1 MTPPQYCVTYSIEHD
16 AGSQMTDSVTKRK
29 EKLVLE
35 LRRGVLVV
43 SVLLALREERYAYL
57 LRKELLA
64 SGINIEEGTL
74 YPLLR
79 RIEEQGLLDSE
90 WREIDGRRRRY
101 YRLSKDGKVVLQE
114 LRAEWK
120 QLTNA
125 VNMLM
130 GA

>member
-1 MTPPQYCVTYSIEHD
+1 MADTVTE
-16 AGSQMTDSVTKRK
+16 RK
-29 EKLVLE
+29 DKLVLE
-35 LRRGVLVV
+35 LRRGTLVL

-57 LRKELLA
+57 LRKDLLA

-79 RIEEQGLLDSE
+79 RIEEQRLLDSE
-90 WREIDGRRRRY
+90 WRETDARRRRY
-101 YRLSKDGKVVLQE
+101 YRLSKDGKDVLQE

>member
-1 MTPPQYCVTYSIEHD
+1 
-16 AGSQMTDSVTKRK
+16 MTDAMDERRD
-29 EKLVLE
+29 KLVFE
-35 LRRGVLVV
+35 LRRGVLVL

-79 RIEEQGLLDSE
+79 RIEDQGLLDSD
-90 WREIDGRRRRY
+90 WRDADGRRRRY
-101 YRLSKDGKVVLQE
+101 YRLSKEGKGMLEE
-114 LRAEWK
+114 LREEWTR
-120 QLTNA
+120 LANA
-125 VNMLM
+125 VNALK

>member
-1 MTPPQYCVTYSIEHD
+1 
-16 AGSQMTDSVTKRK
+16 MTDSVTERK